1 MSLRLAFMGTP
12 DFAIPTLAE
21 LIGQGHEIACVY
33 TQPPRARGRGL
44 AVEISP
50 VQRFAQSAGLAVRT
64 PVSLKGADEQA
75 AFAGLETDAA
85 VVVAYGLILPKPV
98 LDAPRLGCI
107 NLHPSLLPRWRGA
120 APMQRAIM
128 AGDSETGVMTM
139 RMAEGLD
146 SGPVLMA
153 ERVPVGRKTH
163 GLLHEELKRLGAD
176 LMARTLSALERG
188 VLKGMP
194 QDDALA
200 SYAKKID
207 KAETRIDWR
216 LPADALDCHIRGL
229 SPAPGAWFE
238 ARGERIKLL
247 NAEPAEGGGAPGTL
261 LPGLRVACGDGAL
274 KLTMVQRAG
283 RAPADAEAF
292 SRGFALPVGETLS

>member
-12 DFAIPTLAE
+12 DFAVPTLAE

-33 TQPPRARGRGL
+33 TQQPRARGRGL

-50 VQRFAQSAGLAVRT
+50 VQRFAQNAGLAVRT
-64 PVSLKGADEQA
+64 PVSLKGANEQA

-85 VVVAYGLILPKPV
+85 VVVAYGLILPTPV

-128 AGDSETGVMTM
+128 AGDAETGVMTM

-188 VLKGMP
+188 ALEGRP

-216 LPADALDCHIRGL
+216 RPAEALDCHIRGL

-247 NAEPAEGGGAPGTL
+247 GAEPAESGGVPGTL
-261 LPGLRVACGDGAL
+261 LPGLRVACGTGAL
-274 KLTMVQRAG
+274 KLILVQRAG

-292 SRGFALPVGETLS
+292 SRGFALPAGEMLS